1 MITPKQLVNGGN
13 NISSSYPQ
21 GVTVSTSGSDSV
33 TLFPK
38 GSDLKPHPQSQS
50 QSQSQSIQ
58 VTPLQLDVPQGVFG
72 SQSQDVSPIRQYSI
86 LPPIGSLAHNAID
99 SFSNAAVGAVNSQ
112 NAVGA
117 VSDTIGDIGNI
128 GNVVSENLQQYTP
141 QVSVEPSYNQEI
153 PSARKFVFPPR
164 QSVNRRPKWNSNF

>member
-21 GVTVSTSGSDSV
+21 GVTVSPKVSDSV
-33 TLFPK
+33 TV
-38 GSDLKPHPQSQS
+38 SDLKPHPQPHPHP
-50 QSQSQSIQ
+50 IQ

-86 LPPIGSLAHNAID
+86 LPPIGSLTHNTID
-99 SFSNAAVGAVNSQ
+99 SFS

-117 VSDTIGDIGNI
+117 VSDTNVPNGDIGGIGDI

-141 QVSVEPSYNQEI
+141 QVSVEPSYNQQI
-153 PSARKFVFPPR
+153 SSARKIVFPPR